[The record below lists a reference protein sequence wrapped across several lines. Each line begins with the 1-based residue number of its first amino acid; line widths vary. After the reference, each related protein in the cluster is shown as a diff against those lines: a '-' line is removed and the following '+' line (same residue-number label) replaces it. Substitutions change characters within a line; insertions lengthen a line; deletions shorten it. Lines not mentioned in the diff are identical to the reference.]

1 MSGTA
6 TVVLA
11 GVAIY
16 AAAGIATGLAF
27 VLCGVSRV
35 LGEPMPVTAA
45 HLAACRMRSEAAI
58 TGPLYVCLCPTASP
72 ISPNPPV

>member
-16 AAAGIATGLAF
+16 AAADIATGLASSY
-27 VLCGVSRV
+27 V
-35 LGEPMPVTAA
+35 
-45 HLAACRMRSEAAI
+45 ACRGYWASR
-58 TGPLYVCLCPTASP
+58 CL
-72 ISPNPPV
+72 